1 MKYVRQLKENDR
13 KAQLELICEGFP
25 WNTPSAMKERFDL
38 LADHS
43 DSFGSFEG
51 DVLASQIISTP
62 YTINFY
68 NTKYS
73 MAGIGFVATS
83 QHYQHQHRI
92 DDLMSSIFEF
102 LYRKGCV
109 LSFLAPFSY
118 RFYRR
123 FGYEKVFD
131 MLDFTIDPSDLPIK
145 DHSYRIDSMD
155 WQHAK
160 DILHKLY
167 ENNAMCNQG
176 MMVREPWWEKYKF
189 FLRKPYD
196 FMICFQKDEPIG
208 YMAYLKKDTEI
219 SIFEFVGNK
228 DVLCAFL
235 AEIKKWD
242 EIEKVT
248 YTSTPRLN
256 EMCEILED
264 KSVRSQ
270 IVLRPGMM
278 ARVVDMEAFLK
289 QYPFMR
295 KLKVAIEI
303 REDPYCP
310 WNVGIYEIEHK
321 KDSTKI
327 KKVFETNIP
336 VILMDAPM
344 FAKVFF
350 GNVDHCDPDVEKEV
364 WEKFKQAV
372 VRNPIV
378 FADYF

>member
-1 MKYVRQLKENDR
+1 MKHVRQLGESDR

-25 WNTPSAMKERFDL
+25 WNTPTAMKDRFDL
-38 LADHS
+38 LTGHS
-43 DSFGSFEG
+43 DSFGSFED

-62 YTINFY
+62 YMIDFY
-68 NTKYS
+68 GTKYS

-83 QHYQHQHRI
+83 QNYQHQHRI

-102 LYRKGCV
+102 LYQKGCI

-123 FGYEKVFD
+123 YGYEKVFD

-145 DHSYRIDSMD
+145 DHSYRMESAD

-160 DILHKLY
+160 EIVHQLY
-167 ENNAMCNQG
+167 EQNAMSDQG
-176 MMVREPWWEKYKF
+176 MMVRESWWEEYKF
-189 FLRKPYD
+189 FLRKPYE
-196 FMICFQKDEPIG
+196 FMICFQDNMPVG

-219 SIFEFVGNK
+219 SIFELVGSK
-228 DVLCAFL
+228 DVLCSFL
-235 AEIKKWD
+235 SEIKKQD
-242 EIEKVT
+242 EIEKVV

-256 EMCEILED
+256 EMYEILED

-270 IVLRPGMM
+270 IVMRPGMM
-278 ARVVDMEAFLK
+278 AKVIDVESFLR

-303 REDPYCP
+303 CEDPYCP
-310 WNVGIYEIEHK
+310 WNVGIYEIDHK
-321 KDSTKI
+321 KGNTKVR
-327 KKVFETNIP
+327 KVFETEMP
-336 VILMDAPM
+336 VIRMDAPT
-344 FAKVFF
+344 FVKVFF
-350 GNVDHCDPDVEKEV
+350 GNTDAWDPDTKKEV
-364 WEKFKQAV
+364 WKKLEKAV
-372 VRNPIV
+372 VKNPIV

>member
-1 MKYVRQLKENDR
+1 MKHVRRLGESDR

-25 WNTPSAMKERFDL
+25 WNTPTAMKERFDL

-43 DSFGSFEG
+43 DSFGSFED

-62 YTINFY
+62 YTIDFFG
-68 NTKYS
+68 TKYS
-73 MAGIGFVATS
+73 MAGLGFVATS
-83 QHYQHQHRI
+83 QNYQHQHRI

-102 LYRKGCV
+102 LYQKGFV

-123 FGYEKVFD
+123 YGYEKVFD
-131 MLDFTIDPSDLPIK
+131 MLDFAIDPSDLPIK
-145 DHSYRIDSMD
+145 DHSYRMESAD

-160 DILHKLY
+160 EIVHQLY
-167 ENNAMCNQG
+167 EQNAMSDQG
-176 MMVREPWWEKYKF
+176 MMVRESWWEKYKF
-189 FLRKPYD
+189 FLRKPYE
-196 FMICFQKDEPIG
+196 FMICFQDDMPVG
-208 YMAYLKKDTEI
+208 YMAYLKKDAEI
-219 SIFEFVGNK
+219 SIFELVGSKN
-228 DVLCAFL
+228 VLCAFL
-235 AEIKKWD
+235 SEIKKQD
-242 EIEKVT
+242 EIEKVV

-256 EMCEILED
+256 EMYEILED

-278 ARVVDMEAFLK
+278 AKVIDVESFLR

-310 WNVGIYEIEHK
+310 WNVGIYEIDHK
-321 KDSTKI
+321 KGNTKVR
-327 KKVFETNIP
+327 KVFETEMP
-336 VILMDAPM
+336 VIRMDMPT
-344 FAKVFF
+344 FVKVFF
-350 GNVDHCDPDVEKEV
+350 GNADPCDPDTKKEV
-364 WEKFKQAV
+364 WEKLEKAV
-372 VRNPIV
+372 VKNPIV